1 MSLHTKTKSYVKRVF
16 SALLIIILSF
26 CVVSMVTA
34 SLFFHS
40 FFPRM
45 DTLPAYS
52 MRYDDIDASRYP
64 CRRMQFPSGEN
75 TLTGYCYTRE
85 EPAGLVVIAAGFG
98 ESGAAHLPEMM
109 YFADSGYD
117 VFCYDGTGI
126 GESDGRGTIGLSQP
140 ALDLRS
146 ALDAVADDPALNQL
160 PIYLYGHSAGGY
172 AVAICTD
179 HPSVTAAVILSGF
192 ESPTMLMRE
201 SAKKYVGILAD
212 IEYPFLSLENS
223 LVFSG
228 RGDESASQCILEA
241 EKPVAVFEGSD
252 DGTIPE
258 SVRLSAFLSDSDNP
272 DLSLTILSDPL
283 HSGHSGL
290 WLSDEALEYRSDSAD
305 EAVDPQMANSLDDAF
320 MSGIVR
326 FYQNSGHKLY

>member
-1 MSLHTKTKSYVKRVF
+1 MAVHTKTKSYVKRVL
-16 SALLIIILSF
+16 STLLVVILSF
-26 CVVSMVTA
+26 CIVSMVAA

-52 MRYDDIDASRYP
+52 MRYDDVDTSRYP

-172 AVAICTD
+172 AVATCTD

-201 SAKKYVGILAD
+201 TAKRYVGILAD

-228 RGDESASQCILEA
+228 RGSQSASHCINEA
-241 EKPVAVFEGSD
+241 KKPIAVYEGSD
-252 DGTIPE
+252 DSTIPE
-258 SVRLSAFLSDSDNP
+258 SVRLSAFLSHSDNP
-272 DLSLTILSDPL
+272 DLSLTILSDPPR
-283 HSGHSGL
+283 SGHSGL
-290 WLSDEALEYRSDSAD
+290 WLSDKALDYRSDATAD
-305 EAVDPQMANSLDDAF
+305 VADPLIANDLDRAF
-320 MSGIVR
+320 MSDIVQ
-326 FYQNSGHKLY
+326 FYQGSGI

>member
-1 MSLHTKTKSYVKRVF
+1 MSLHTKTKSYVKRVL
-16 SALLIIILSF
+16 STLLVVILSF
-26 CVVSMVTA
+26 CIVSMVAA

-40 FFPRM
+40 FFPRR

-64 CRRMQFPSGEN
+64 CRRIQFPSGEN
-75 TLTGYCYTRE
+75 TLTGYCYTCE

-117 VFCYDGTGI
+117 VLCYDGTGI
-126 GESDGRGTIGLSQP
+126 GESEGTGTVGLSQP

-172 AVAICTD
+172 AVATCSIL
-179 HPSVTAAVILSGF
+179 PSVKAAVILSGF

-201 SAKKYVGILAD
+201 TARNYVGILAD

-228 RGDESASQCILEA
+228 RGSQSASQCIYEA
-241 EKPVAVFEGSD
+241 GKPVAVFEGSD
-252 DGTIPE
+252 DSTIPE
-258 SVRLSAFLSDSDNP
+258 AVRLSAFLSDSDNP

-290 WLSDEALEYRSDSAD
+290 WLSDEALDYRLASTDEVSDP
-305 EAVDPQMANSLDDAF
+305 VTANELDGDF
-320 MSGIVR
+320 MDDIVQFYKNSGI
-326 FYQNSGHKLY
+326 